1 MLTTKAFKAY
11 DVRGVYP
18 SEINEELCYRT
29 GRRFAELFQAK
40 SVVLGHDIRPSGPQL
55 EAALADG
62 LRDAGCDVISIG
74 MCGTEMIYFATYF
87 LKTDGGI
94 MVTASHNPSDYN
106 GMKIV
111 RAGARPVSADTGLKD
126 IAAMV
131 AADEFPHQLV
141 AEKRG
146 NYSTGDIMPDYIKH
160 LLSYTDAAKLKK
172 LKVVVNPGNGAAAPT
187 IDELEKA
194 LPYELIK
201 INYEPDGTF
210 PNGVPNPM
218 LDSIRQYTIDAVKEH
233 HADCGVSWDGDF
245 DRCFFC
251 DEKGNFIEGYYLVG
265 LLAQTF
271 LAKDPKAKI
280 MYDPRLVWNTED
292 IIDQYGGGK
301 VMCKSGHAFMKEC
314 MRKNDVVYG
323 GEMSSHHYFRDFTFC
338 DSGMIPF
345 LLVTELLC
353 TTGKKLS
360 ELVEEM
366 ENKYPCSGEI
376 NRKVTNSADIL
387 AAIEKKYSDGRITKI
402 DGLSVMYDTWRFNI
416 RLSNTEPVMRLNVE
430 VKGDR
435 GLLAAKTRELLEQ
448 IGGEPA

>member
-1 MLTTKAFKAY
+1 MLNTKGFKAY

-18 SEINEELCYRT
+18 TEINEELCYRT
-29 GRRFAELFQAK
+29 GRAFAALFQAET
-40 SVVLGHDIRPSGPQL
+40 VVVGHDIRPTGPQL
-55 EAALADG
+55 EKALTDG

-74 MCGTEMIYFATYF
+74 MCGTEMIYFATAF
-87 LKTDGGI
+87 LKTDGGV
-94 MVTASHNPSDYN
+94 MASHNPSEYN

-111 RAGARPVSADTGLKD
+111 RTGARPVSGDTGLQE

-131 AADEFPHQLV
+131 APDEFPHQLV

-146 NYSTGDIMPDYIKH
+146 GYREVDVMQDYIAH
-160 LLSYTDAAKLKK
+160 LLTYTDVAKLKK
-172 LKVVVNPGNGAAAPT
+172 LKVVVNPGNGSAAPT
-187 IDELEKA
+187 IDQLEKH
-194 LPYELIK
+194 LPYELVK
-201 INYEPDGTF
+201 INYKPDGSF

-218 LDSIRQYTIDAVKEH
+218 LDAIRQYTIDAVKASG
-233 HADCGVSWDGDF
+233 ADCGVSWDGDF

-251 DEKGNFIEGYYLVG
+251 DEQGNFIEGYYLVG

-271 LAKDPKAKI
+271 LAKDSKAKI

-301 VMCKSGHAFMKEC
+301 VMCKSGHAFMKDC

-360 ELVEEM
+360 ELIGDM
-366 ENKYPCSGEI
+366 EAKYPCSGEI
-376 NRKVTNSADIL
+376 NRKVADSASVL
-387 AAIEKKYSDGRITKI
+387 AAIEKRYADGQVNKI
-402 DGLSVMYDTWRFNI
+402 DGLSVMYDNWRFNI

-435 GLLAAKTRELLEQ
+435 QLLAEKTAELLAQ
-448 IGGEPA
+448 MGGEPA